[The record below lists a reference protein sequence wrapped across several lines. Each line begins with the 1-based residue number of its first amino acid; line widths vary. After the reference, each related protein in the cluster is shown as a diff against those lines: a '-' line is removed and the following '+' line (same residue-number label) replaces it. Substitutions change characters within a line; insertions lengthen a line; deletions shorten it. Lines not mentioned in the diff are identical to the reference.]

1 MLSGIV
7 NLINQTH
14 NDSSLFTDFHS
25 SESGIQFKKLTPV
38 IHYREKAQL
47 ICIMHLVINVCLRC
61 FDTVVWASGRAS
73 GL

>member
-1 MLSGIV
+1 VLSGIV

-38 IHYREKAQL
+38 IHYREKEQL
-47 ICIMHLVINVCLRC
+47 MCIMHLVINVCLQC